1 MRRHRMISSWREVI
15 MVNHGALSKSH
26 VHQMLASKDA
36 RVRRAAYTLLEA
48 SNPTLRRNSELFLE
62 IIRFIWEANPSYDI
76 YREFNKRHLLVPYK
90 VHELISARLKLEKQE
105 HQRAA
110 ASQRAAETRRYEG
123 GFFKRLFGRRIS
135 ALRCTSSVDHRTRAN
150 PSRSS

>member
-1 MRRHRMISSWREVI
+1 
-15 MVNHGALSKSH
+15 
-26 VHQMLASKDA
+26 MLASKDA

>member
-1 MRRHRMISSWREVI
+1 
-15 MVNHGALSKSH
+15 MVKHGALSKSH

-62 IIRFIWEANPSYDI
+62 IIRFIWEANPSYDV

-105 HQRAA
+105 QQWAA

-123 GFFKRLFGRRIS
+123 GFFKRLFGRRIP
-135 ALRCTSSVDHRTRAN
+135 ALRCRSSVDHRARAN

>member
-1 MRRHRMISSWREVI
+1 
-15 MVNHGALSKSH
+15 MVKHGALSKSH

-62 IIRFIWEANPSYDI
+62 IIRFIWEANPSYDV

-105 HQRAA
+105 QQRAA

-123 GFFKRLFGRRIS
+123 GFFKRLFGRRIP
-135 ALRCTSSVDHRTRAN
+135 ALRCRSSVDHRARAN

>member
-1 MRRHRMISSWREVI
+1 MRRHRVISSRREVI
-15 MVNHGALSKSH
+15 MVKHGALSKSH

>member
-1 MRRHRMISSWREVI
+1 MIK
-15 MVNHGALSKSH
+15 HGALSKSH

-62 IIRFIWEANPSYDI
+62 IIRFIWEANPSYDV

-90 VHELISARLKLEKQE
+90 VHEVISARLKIEKQE
-105 HQRAA
+105 QQRAA

-123 GFFKRLFGRRIS
+123 GFFKRLFGRRIP
-135 ALRCTSSVDHRTRAN
+135 ALRYTSSVDHRARAN